1 MAPHLLDFSP
11 SYWDWTNDE
20 LIATEIK
27 FIAKNLKTWNME
39 SEFIYFT
46 IIYSIL
52 KQKAEGKWG
61 IREELEQ
68 KKRRALETKGE
79 STRLST
85 HLCELL

>member
-1 MAPHLLDFSP
+1 
-11 SYWDWTNDE
+11 
-20 LIATEIK
+20 
-27 FIAKNLKTWNME
+27 ME

-68 KKRRALETKGE
+68 KRGEHWKLRERAHAFPHILVSYCKCYKGNCKMIE
-79 STRLST
+79 I
-85 HLCELL
+85 